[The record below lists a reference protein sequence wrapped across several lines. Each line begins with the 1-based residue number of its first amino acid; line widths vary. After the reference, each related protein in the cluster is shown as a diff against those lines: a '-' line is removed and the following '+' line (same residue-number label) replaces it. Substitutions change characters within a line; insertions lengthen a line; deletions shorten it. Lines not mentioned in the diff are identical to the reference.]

1 MTLWN
6 TNLISTYEGK
16 KIYAVICYD
25 TTETLPCFLTLPE
38 AIDYARTYPL
48 DAEVLEYTV
57 KSGVAVKTG
66 VGYYPHNGSFVMVK
80 ARKL

>member
-1 MTLWN
+1 MTLRDSH
-6 TNLISTYEGK
+6 LISTYEGK

-25 TTETLPCFLTLPE
+25 TTETLPCFLKLPE

-48 DAEVLEYTV
+48 DAEVLEYKV
-57 KSGVAVKTG
+57 KGGVPVKTG
-66 VGYYPHNGSFVMVK
+66 LGYYPYKDSYVMVK

>member
-1 MTLWN
+1 MTLRDSH
-6 TNLISTYEGK
+6 LIASHEGK

-25 TTETLPCFLTLPE
+25 TTETLPCFLNLPE

-48 DAEVLEYTV
+48 DAEVLEYKV
-57 KSGVAVKTG
+57 KDGAPAKTG
-66 VGYYPHNGSFVMVK
+66 VGYYPYKGSYVMVK

>member
-1 MTLWN
+1 MTLRDSH
-6 TNLISTYEGK
+6 LIASHEGK

-25 TTETLPCFLTLPE
+25 TTETLPCFLKLPE

-48 DAEVLEYTV
+48 DAEVLEYKV
-57 KSGVAVKTG
+57 KGGVAVKTG
-66 VGYYPHNGSFVMVK
+66 VGYYPYKNSYDMVK

>member
-1 MTLWN
+1 MTLRG

-25 TTETLPCFLTLPE
+25 TTEVLPCFLKLPE
-38 AIDYARTYPL
+38 AIDYARPYPL
-48 DAEVLEYTV
+48 DAEVLEYKV
-57 KSGVAVKTG
+57 KGGVPVKTG
-66 VGYYPHNGSFVMVK
+66 LGYYPYKDSYVMAK

>member
-1 MTLWN
+1 MTLRD
-6 TNLISTYEGK
+6 TNLIATYEGK

-25 TTETLPCFLTLPE
+25 TTETLPCFLKLPE

-48 DAEVLEYTV
+48 DAEVQEYKV
-57 KSGVAVKTG
+57 KGGQAVKTG
-66 VGYYPHNGSFVMVK
+66 VGYYPHKGSYVMVK